1 MAPLTSPHH
10 CDSCIHKTQKI
21 AELEQRISNVYWIRD
36 EEARLDSV
44 VAPGP
49 GPPGN
54 PAYLD
59 STIPE
64 FGPGSMDTADPN
76 PTGLAPAE
84 RSASASQ
91 LRADD
96 PDATATSRPASSAAA
111 PHTPAEDPWLLL
123 GAKPKW
129 ASSSAT
135 LATFTFS
142 PNPRFRTNSST
153 PNQEPWSTVH
163 GKKRARS
170 SPIHA
175 PPCELQ
181 LENS

>member
-21 AELEQRISNVYWIRD
+21 AELEQRISNLYWIRD

-44 VAPGP
+44 VAPGL

-54 PAYLD
+54 PADLD
-59 STIPE
+59 LTIPE

-84 RSASASQ
+84 RSASAPQ

-96 PDATATSRPASSAAA
+96 PAATATSRPASSAAA
-111 PHTPAEDPWLLL
+111 HI
-123 GAKPKW
+123 
-129 ASSSAT
+129 
-135 LATFTFS
+135 
-142 PNPRFRTNSST
+142 FRRRTRGCLWGPSLN
-153 PNQEPWSTVH
+153 
-163 GKKRARS
+163 GRA
-170 SPIHA
+170 A
-175 PPCELQ
+175 VQ
-181 LENS
+181 L